1 MEGTSLEM
9 VTATNDNKPCQDLKI
24 VDLNKYNIYPSYRVG
39 QKEAIESIL
48 ENYEKIRTGEMNT
61 KITELSS
68 PTGSGKCL
76 GKNTRIIMYD
86 GTIKKV
92 QDVKIGD
99 LLLGPDSRP
108 RRVLNLS
115 HGIDML
121 YKITPIRGGES
132 FICTGNHV
140 LNLTK
145 TNGGTRNKLNINI
158 TVDEYL
164 SSHKTFKHIYKLW
177 HPGVISFECNDKS
190 VPIPPYLLGIWLGD
204 GHNGSPA
211 ITNPDHEIEKYLYE
225 YAEKNNL
232 HIRISHQ
239 TENKTQC
246 PTFHIVNKKNKGR
259 GSDFGHFV
267 KNIKNKCGVK
277 RIPFNYLTNTVR
289 NRRELLAGILDADG
303 YYSRAVYEL
312 IVKNDDLASDIAF
325 LARSLGIS
333 VSMSK
338 KIGTIKSTGFSGI
351 YNRLS
356 MSGNELASIP
366 CKIHRKKFGGRN
378 QKKRSNVTGF
388 SIEPIGHDEFFG
400 FEVSD
405 DHLFMLGD
413 FTVTHNSLMLAVTAR
428 ALLEL
433 YPDEIKKVV
442 YTTPL
447 KALVY
452 QIEEDEQLG
461 IPVVLGKSNYDC
473 LLLEGLDASDCPFR
487 SASLA
492 KQKPKICNKC
502 PYILAKNQFRYSNL
516 AACTLDFF
524 IYNRA
529 SADILI
535 IDESASLE
543 DKLLNHFGIALPEKI
558 DLKNLTDS
566 IHQWMISLEEE
577 SENYTEMLESMNLSA
592 TNNTRLLNDIRYV
605 TTKLTKIERQVAKCG
620 RILQV
625 ISSNEKAYFIDKDR
639 NLKLIRGEYPFNS
652 MASRVK
658 MVIMSSG
665 TPTTSLICRNYSRV
679 EAVHPIPK
687 RNRLIY
693 YEPVGKMSRANLD
706 NTVPGMAKRILEIH
720 KEYPRQT
727 IVHCHSY
734 GIAQKLK
741 DHMRHPKVLQQTPGH
756 REDALRQFMRSKE
769 CIFLSVNYAEG
780 INLKGEN
787 FQRNIIAKV
796 PYPSLGDEWVIKRNE
811 TDKAELN
818 IDKWYRLTTAVAIQ
832 QAAGRTTR
840 DPDDFSKTYILDS
853 NFGFFYSQNKNLL
866 EPWFRDAIVWRK

>member
-1 MEGTSLEM
+1 MIAVEGTKLEM
-9 VTATNDNKPCQDLKI
+9 VTATNNNKPCQDLKI
-24 VDLNKYNIYPSYRVG
+24 VDLNKYNVYPSYRVG

-48 ENYEKIRTGEMNT
+48 STYEKIRSGEINS
-61 KITELSS
+61 KIVELPS
-68 PTGSGKCL
+68 PTGSGKTIINRAA
-76 GKNTRIIMYD
+76 GK
-86 GTIKKV
+86 
-92 QDVKIGD
+92 
-99 LLLGPDSRP
+99 
-108 RRVLNLS
+108 
-115 HGIDML
+115 
-121 YKITPIRGGES
+121 
-132 FICTGNHV
+132 
-140 LNLTK
+140 
-145 TNGGTRNKLNINI
+145 
-158 TVDEYL
+158 
-164 SSHKTFKHIYKLW
+164 
-177 HPGVISFECNDKS
+177 
-190 VPIPPYLLGIWLGD
+190 
-204 GHNGSPA
+204 
-211 ITNPDHEIEKYLYE
+211 
-225 YAEKNNL
+225 
-232 HIRISHQ
+232 
-239 TENKTQC
+239 
-246 PTFHIVNKKNKGR
+246 
-259 GSDFGHFV
+259 
-267 KNIKNKCGVK
+267 
-277 RIPFNYLTNTVR
+277 
-289 NRRELLAGILDADG
+289 
-303 YYSRAVYEL
+303 
-312 IVKNDDLASDIAF
+312 
-325 LARSLGIS
+325 
-333 VSMSK
+333 
-338 KIGTIKSTGFSGI
+338 
-351 YNRLS
+351 
-356 MSGNELASIP
+356 
-366 CKIHRKKFGGRN
+366 
-378 QKKRSNVTGF
+378 
-388 SIEPIGHDEFFG
+388 
-400 FEVSD
+400 
-405 DHLFMLGD
+405 
-413 FTVTHNSLMLAVTAR
+413 

-492 KQKPKICNKC
+492 SRKPKICNRC
-502 PYILAKNQFRYSNL
+502 PYTRAKYAFRDADL

-529 SADILI
+529 ATDVLI

-543 DKLLNHFGIALPEKI
+543 DKLLNHFGIALPENI
-558 DLKNLTDS
+558 DLENLTDS
-566 IHQWMISLEEE
+566 IHEWMISLEEE
-577 SENYTEMLESMNLSA
+577 SENYTEMLESMNLSSTSN
-592 TNNTRLLNDIRYV
+592 TNLLNDIRYL

-625 ISSNEKAYFIDKDR
+625 ISSNDKAYFIDKDR
-639 NLKLIRGEYPFNS
+639 NLKLVRGEYPFNS
-652 MASRVK
+652 IASRVK
-658 MVIMSSG
+658 LVIMSSG

-811 TDKAELN
+811 TDKAELS

-840 DPDDFSKTYILDS
+840 DHDDFCKTYILDS

-866 EPWFRDAIVWRK
+866 EPWFRDAIIWRK